1 MHIPLP
7 LQTNDTQCNEG
18 FHTSEKPKLDNASV
32 MHKQSHRLK
41 FRYLVFY
48 RKLSQKHIR
57 RDMGRYTE
65 STYTY
70 LENIFAY
77 NPAIR
82 FGDILTDFKIS
93 SH

>member
-1 MHIPLP
+1 MLSAAKLSLDFNCRNMHIPLP

-48 RKLSQKHIR
+48 ETFSKTYQKRH
-57 RDMGRYTE
+57 G
-65 STYTY
+65 
-70 LENIFAY
+70 
-77 NPAIR
+77 
-82 FGDILTDFKIS
+82 KIY
-93 SH
+93 